1 MKNKTKKKLN
11 KKYLA
16 FGILSLFA
24 LALVSALIV
33 PYLSNKASVNM
44 DVENAMGVYFNEGL
58 EVLTLNATTAMS
70 TFYFDLVVE
79 NSANNEI
86 IAPTLEISV
95 SDGKWT
101 TTCQD
106 LVSVEF
112 TDTWCHGDG
121 LGECPVQNLAEY
133 EGVCD
138 DSTGKAV
145 YTIPT
150 EKYNIGQSTSYPIS
164 ATFGNVESNTYT
176 IEAQM
181 FFTE

>member
-79 NSANNEI
+79 NFANNEI

-101 TTCQD
+101 TTCQ
-106 LVSVEF
+106 
-112 TDTWCHGDG
+112 
-121 LGECPVQNLAEY
+121 
-133 EGVCD
+133 
-138 DSTGKAV
+138 
-145 YTIPT
+145 I
-150 EKYNIGQSTSYPIS
+150 
-164 ATFGNVESNTYT
+164 
-176 IEAQM
+176 
-181 FFTE
+181 